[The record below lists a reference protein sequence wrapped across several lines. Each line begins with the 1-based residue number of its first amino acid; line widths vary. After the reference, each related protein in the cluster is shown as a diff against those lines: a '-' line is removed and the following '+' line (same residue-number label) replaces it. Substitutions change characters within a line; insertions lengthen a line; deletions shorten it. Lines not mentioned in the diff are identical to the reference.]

1 MMHEPVSWVQ
11 ITEGRAPQGL
21 DPKLTLLMK
30 KLRVMESSSAW
41 KSMVVCVW
49 GVSVCNKD
57 YLNI

>member
-49 GVSVCNKD
+49 GGICM
-57 YLNI
+57 